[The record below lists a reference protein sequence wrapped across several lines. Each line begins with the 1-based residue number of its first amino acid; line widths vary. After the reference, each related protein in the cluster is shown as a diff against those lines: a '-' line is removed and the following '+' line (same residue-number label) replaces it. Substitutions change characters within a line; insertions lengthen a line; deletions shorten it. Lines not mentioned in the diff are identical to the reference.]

1 MKKITLTLICL
12 FVAFLSEAQMN
23 SQNFNTALGW
33 TTSNASA
40 WLRVTTGANP
50 VCSPFEGAGMAKFA
64 SYDLS
69 SNTTAIL
76 SSPSIT
82 FTGATYR
89 VKLKMYRDP
98 AYGTNADKIDVY
110 INTTTAAG
118 GTLLGT
124 VNRAINYL
132 PVVTTE
138 GWYTY
143 SFDIAGA
150 LTGARYIN
158 IRGTSKYGNNIYIDD
173 ITVEQITPVDTSLE
187 TFVINSIELAGSKA
201 ITGQI
206 KNYGSTP
213 ITSMDLK
220 WQADSGTI
228 YTQNITG
235 LNIAPNAIYN
245 YNHANQWVATPGN
258 YSLKVWVSNINGGSG
273 DSNATN
279 DQLTKAVSVASNS
292 APRLPLYEKFSSS
305 TCPPCATFNTNV
317 FTPFYNTAS
326 NDGKYSF
333 ISYQVNWP
341 GAGDPYFNSDVNTR
355 RMYYAISGAP
365 TLLIDRKDSTVS
377 STAALQTAQNTAV
390 TLPSY
395 FTMTATKNLVG
406 NIMTV
411 NVDATPYLTGAYKIH
426 VAVVEKLTTGNVA
439 TNGETSFKHVLMKM
453 LPDGNGTAVNFVNN
467 TPTTNTFVADL
478 SGLNIE
484 EMSDLEVVAFIQN
497 DAGKMVMQSTVAT
510 QALSRNDYSLAS
522 KIKLYPNP
530 SNGLVKIRTE
540 SPVNVVVSDVTG
552 KTVFTMKQ
560 VTNDSQMDLSS
571 LEKGMYLVKMSNEDA
586 EFTQKLI
593 LK

>member
-1 MKKITLTLICL
+1 MKKITLTLIFL
-12 FVAFLSEAQMN
+12 FVAFLAEAQIH

-33 TTSNASA
+33 TTPLTTT
-40 WLRVTTGANP
+40 WTRVTSGGTP
-50 VCSPFEGAGMAKFA
+50 TCSPFEGTGMAKFD
-64 SYDLS
+64 SYNLAN
-69 SNTTAIL
+69 NTTAIL
-76 SSPSIT
+76 SSPAIN

-89 VKLKMYRDP
+89 VKFKMYRDP
-98 AYGTNADKIDVY
+98 AGPELDKIDVY
-110 INTTTAAG
+110 IHTAAGAG

-124 VNRAINYL
+124 VNRLTTAA
-132 PVVTTE
+132 PVVPAE
-138 GWYTY
+138 GWYSY

-150 LTGARYIN
+150 LTGTRYIN
-158 IRGTSKYGNNIYIDD
+158 IRGTSKYGYNIFIDD
-173 ITVEQITPVDTSLE
+173 INVDQITPIDASLE

-235 LNIAPNAIYN
+235 LNIAPNATYN

-273 DSNATN
+273 DSNASN
-279 DQLTKAVSVASNS
+279 DQITKAVSVASNTT
-292 APRLPLYEKFSSS
+292 PRLPLYEKFSSS
-305 TCPPCATFNTNV
+305 TCPPCASFNTNV

-341 GAGDPYFNSDVNTR
+341 GAGDPYFFADVNTR
-355 RMYYAISGAP
+355 RIYYGISGAP
-365 TLLIDRKDSTVS
+365 TLLIDKKVSTVG
-377 STAALQTAQNTAV
+377 STALLQTAQNAALTV
-390 TLPSY
+390 PSY
-395 FTMTATKNLVG
+395 FTMSATKDLVG
-406 NIMTV
+406 TTMTV
-411 NVDATPYLTGAYKIH
+411 NVNATPYLTGTYKIH

-453 LPDGNGTAVNFVNN
+453 MPDGNGTTVNFVNN
-467 TPTTNTFVADL
+467 TPTSTTLIADL
-478 SGLNIE
+478 SGLHIE
-484 EMSDLEVVAFIQN
+484 EMSDLEVIAFIQN
-497 DAGKMVMQSTVAT
+497 DAGKIVMQSTIAT
-510 QALSRNDYSLAS
+510 QALSTNDYSLAS

-530 SNGLVKIRTE
+530 SNGIVKIRTE

-552 KTVFTMKQ
+552 KTVFTMNQ
-560 VTNDSQMDLSS
+560 VSNDSQMNLSS
-571 LEKGMYLVKMSNEDA
+571 LEKGMYLVKVSNESA
-586 EFTQKLI
+586 EFTQKII
-593 LK
+593 LN